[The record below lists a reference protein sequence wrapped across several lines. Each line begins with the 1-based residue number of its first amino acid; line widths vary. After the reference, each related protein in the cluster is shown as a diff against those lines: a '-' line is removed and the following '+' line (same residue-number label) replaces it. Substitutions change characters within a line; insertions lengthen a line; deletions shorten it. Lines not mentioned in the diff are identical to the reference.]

1 MEKQRNKAA
10 RKSCKRLLGFIAFIF
25 CTFPSFSQ
33 TLTASIIK
41 ELTIVP
47 TAEQKMYA
55 KEDLKFE
62 VFLPYVKSN
71 QVQIQSPSL
80 AANVTFKQIKKYDD
94 YVNGGV
100 KLEIWYNFEKKG
112 EYQLPPLSLTIQNR
126 KRTIKFAP
134 VTINDNPADMSPRI
148 VIEFANGTIIYSD
161 QNSGE
166 MVLPV
171 GEAMDFT
178 VYLQYAV
185 QLIQFTYDIPK
196 DSIFTQA
203 KVFEITEIKYREK
216 KYSDELI
223 PVATFEWTGLVKGKQ
238 VMPSLRL
245 QVTGYNGY
253 RTDIVMPEFTV
264 EFVAD
269 EENTAE
275 SDFAIQ
281 TYEDA
286 FDFSFDEAENQKKFK
301 ITEETCTRLAQLRIE
316 ERNEIIG
323 HMAKRQERQDF
334 EEELG
339 LPATENEFFI
349 GIFYFAHILLIVLI
363 LFLIHFI
370 RKHRINAT
378 IFFAALT
385 ICSIAFFTFAKV
397 KQSDQYAIFTGGKVS
412 SIPEAKAESF
422 SEITAGNRVHIIE
435 KAGQWYYIELGET
448 GGWCQTDKLIII
460 R

>member
-1 MEKQRNKAA
+1 MEKQRNKTA
-10 RKSCKRLLGFIAFIF
+10 RKSCKRLLGILVFVL

-33 TLTASIIK
+33 TLTLTMLK
-41 ELTIVP
+41 ELSIEP
-47 TAEQKMYA
+47 AAEQKLYA

-71 QVQIQSPSL
+71 QVQIQSPSVVP
-80 AANVTFKQIKKYDD
+80 NVNFKQIKKFDD

-100 KLEIWYNFEKKG
+100 KLEIWFNFTKKG
-112 EYQLPPLSLTIQNR
+112 DYKLPDLSLTIQGK
-126 KRTIKFAP
+126 KRSVKFAP
-134 VTINDNPADMSPRI
+134 VTIIDNPADMSPRI
-148 VIEFANGTIIYSD
+148 VIEFANGITIYSD
-161 QNSGE
+161 E
-166 MVLPV
+166 PAKDMTLPV
-171 GEAMDFT
+171 GEAVDFT

-196 DSIFTQA
+196 DSIFSQA

-238 VMPSLRL
+238 TMPSLRL

-253 RTDIVMPEFTV
+253 RTECVMPEFSV

-269 EENTAE
+269 EENSFI
-275 SDFAIQ
+275 SDFEIQ

-286 FDFSFDEAENQKKFK
+286 FDFNLEEAENQRLSKLND
-301 ITEETCTRLAQLRIE
+301 ETCMHLAELRIK
-316 ERNEIIG
+316 ERNSLIG
-323 HMAKRQERQDF
+323 LSANRQERREF

-339 LPATENEFFI
+339 LPATEDEFFM
-349 GIFYFAHILLIVLI
+349 GVFYFAHILLVLVI
-363 LFLIHFI
+363 LFLIHFL
-370 RKHRINAT
+370 RKHRTNAAIT
-378 IFFAALT
+378 FGALT
-385 ICSIAFFTFAKV
+385 ICAIAFFTYAEV
-397 KQSDQYAIFTGGKVS
+397 KQADKYAIFTGGKVS
-412 SIPEAKAESF
+412 SIPESKAESY

-460 R
+460 K